1 MGHGKKEDNSLN
13 GVVTGISR
21 ENKKVLD
28 VQIFSKFC
36 HSCSKW
42 ESQKGTPEYENWK
55 MSHTCSKNHIESYGT
70 AQT

>member
-1 MGHGKKEDNSLN
+1 MGHGKKEGNSLN

-42 ESQKGTPEYENWK
+42 ESQKGTPEYEHWK